1 MNFRSER
8 HQVFTI
14 KQTKK
19 SLSPFDDKRYILED
33 GYTTRAHGHY
43 LNGITR
49 PFKAVQASE
58 EELATSMNALSLTST
73 NNASLSKADMNSGDQ
88 SIMDLPLPPPT
99 NDKFHAY
106 LASFWK

>member
-1 MNFRSER
+1 MMGFRSYL

-49 PFKAVQASE
+49 PSKAVQASV
-58 EELATSMNALSLTST
+58 EELATSMKGLSLASA
-73 NNASLSKADMNSGDQ
+73 NNADMNCRDQ
-88 SIMDLPLPPPT
+88 SSLPLPPPT

-106 LASFWK
+106 LVSFWK